1 MEALQRRFLLF
12 LVGCMGVRGLLVYL
26 AATVPGVWL
35 RRMAVPAAA
44 IALGFI
50 VIFLGGLRRT
60 GLETGGAPIW
70 WDALRPVHAALYAA
84 FAYCA
89 WTGRRGPAWK
99 LLLADVLL
107 GLLSFVTFHA
117 GWV

>member
-1 MEALQRRFLLF
+1 MEPRYPLF

-26 AATVPGVWL
+26 AATLPDAWL

-44 IALGFI
+44 IALGFT

-60 GLETGGAPIW
+60 GLETGGEPIW
-70 WDALRPVHAALYAA
+70 WDALRPVHALTYAL

-99 LLLADVLL
+99 LLLADMVL
-107 GLLSFVTFHA
+107 GLLSFVAFHA
-117 GWV
+117 GLL